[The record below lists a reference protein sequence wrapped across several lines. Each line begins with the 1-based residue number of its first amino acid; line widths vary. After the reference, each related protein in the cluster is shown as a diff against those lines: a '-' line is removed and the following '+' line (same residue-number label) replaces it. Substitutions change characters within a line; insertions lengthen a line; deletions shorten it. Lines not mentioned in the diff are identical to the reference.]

1 MNIRTILAVVAVA
14 GLAGHQDR
22 PSIFAAGSV
31 STEAP
36 EFAVTFSPDGREA
49 FFNRTSADRR
59 TMVIMTSRRTDGRW
73 SDPIPAPFSGAS
85 LDIDPFLAPDGTRL
99 YFSSNRPRA
108 SGKPGDFNT
117 WYVERTAGGWSAPV
131 DPGPPLNSD
140 SSEVFVSLA
149 KDGTIVFTSNRSGV
163 ARVYLARRTSTGW
176 TAPEAIAFG
185 ALSGWSNPMIDP
197 DGRFVVLVAAGPD
210 DRADLHLSCRR
221 GTEWGDPIRLP
232 NVNSRWAD
240 FAPAFGPSG
249 RLYFT
254 SERPGLIGAVADSVR
269 PPGDIYSAELPRL
282 CP

>member
-1 MNIRTILAVVAVA
+1 MNTRTILAVAVVA

-49 FFNRTSADRR
+49 FFNRASPDRR
-59 TMVIMTSRRTDGRW
+59 TMVILTSRRTDGRW
-73 SDPIPAPFSGAS
+73 SVPIPVPFSGAS
-85 LDIDPFLAPDGTRL
+85 LDVDPFLTPDGTRL

-117 WYVERTAGGWSAPV
+117 WYVERTAAGWSAPI

-140 SSEVFVSLA
+140 SAEVFVSLA
-149 KDGTIVFTSNRSGV
+149 EDGTMAFRSDRSGV
-163 ARVYLARRTSTGW
+163 NRVYLARRTPDGW
-176 TAPEAIAFG
+176 TVPEPIAFG
-185 ALSGWSNPMIDP
+185 ALLGGSNPMIDP
-197 DGRFVVLVAAGPD
+197 DGRFMVLVAPGPD

-232 NVNSRWAD
+232 NVNSRWSD

-254 SERPGLIGAVADSVR
+254 SERPGLVGAVADSVR
-269 PPGDIYSAELPRL
+269 PPGDIYSVELPRL